1 MRIRSATINYLA
13 IGLWVFFSMLTHS
26 LYANIIPKYI
36 FVAVQ
41 MFVILVS
48 IFRRLKYSF
57 SRHSILICF
66 IITLC
71 GIFNIVMS
79 GKYSLYI
86 LIIVLIGAQGL
97 EFKKILKVCLYSVGF
112 CMLFVV
118 LSCKMGIIEDYIFY
132 RYGAERH
139 ALGFAYCYLSSF
151 FLNWTMLFLY
161 TKGSQTKLWHYAM
174 LIVIN
179 QVLYNVSNVRG
190 IYYILIFVVV
200 IHFFFIRYKERK
212 CNFKIHNY
220 FSMLIYPICC
230 LGSYIVSFAYRS
242 DTMIWNVMDHF
253 FTGRLAFMNQ
263 AINTYG
269 ISLFGEKI
277 ELVGNQYGVD
287 KISDY
292 VDNAYLQIGLEY
304 GIVIL
309 ILIVIG
315 YSFITYLAVKSHDSM
330 LYVWLILISIQS
342 LVYPTLIS
350 IINNSAVL
358 TLCILFS
365 NNYKILPLMNER
377 IGFNET

>member
-1 MRIRSATINYLA
+1 MRIRNSTIYYLA
-13 IGLWVFFSMLTHS
+13 IGLWAFFSMLTHS
-26 LYANIIPKYI
+26 LYKNIIPNYI
-36 FVAVQ
+36 FVTVQ
-41 MFVILVS
+41 IFVILVS

-71 GIFNIVMS
+71 GIFNIVMY

-97 EFKKILKVCLYSVGF
+97 EFKKILKVFLYSFGF

-132 RYGAERH
+132 RYGTERH
-139 ALGFAYCYLSSF
+139 ALGFSYCYLSSY

-161 TKGSQTKLWHYAM
+161 IKASQTKLWHYAM

-179 QVLYNVSNVRG
+179 QVLYSTSNVRG
-190 IYYILIFVVV
+190 IYYILILVVV
-200 IHFFFIRYKERK
+200 IHLFFIRYKEHK
-212 CNFKIHNY
+212 WNFKIHNY
-220 FSMLIYPICC
+220 FSVLIYPICC
-230 LGSYIVSFAYRS
+230 LGSYIVSFAYSS
-242 DTMIWNVMDHF
+242 DTMVWNIMNRL
-253 FTGRLAFMNQ
+253 FTGRLDFMNQ

-269 ISLFGEKI
+269 ISLFGNKI
-277 ELVGNQYGVD
+277 DLVGNQYGVD
-287 KISDY
+287 KISSY

-309 ILIVIG
+309 TLIVIG

-330 LYVWLILISIQS
+330 LYVWLILISVQS
-342 LVYPTLIS
+342 LVYPTIIS
-350 IINNSAVL
+350 IIHNSAVL

-365 NNYKILPLMNER
+365 NNYKILPSMDER
-377 IGFNET
+377 IGFNGV